1 MTWDTTPPSVN
12 VGDDITIGSSILVD
26 AIVTG
31 GATTYSWSEES
42 GTGNI
47 SFGTPSAEDT
57 TIAANTNGTYVIRL
71 TTQDAL
77 GNTAWDELNYTWDNT
92 GVSVN
97 IGSDLAIKTN
107 AEGAITPTI
116 SNEGGAPNY
125 LWSQVSGPGTLTFSP
140 NATSRNLSGISAN
153 LDGSY
158 VIRLTVTNT
167 DNSNT
172 GLDDLTLVW
181 DTSVPSI
188 TNVDAAGDIASS
200 PYLNAT
206 SRLSTNPLISN
217 VTGSGQTLVEYT
229 VTTNTTACS
238 AATGYS
244 ASIPMSDDSRI
255 TTDGS
260 YKVCVKF
267 TDDAGNT
274 PAYDDS
280 VTFTVDTA
288 APSAN
293 SIAIDANADYDNDGT
308 VNLTLASTDAFQMKV
323 SNTADCSTGTYKH
336 TAQVRAAGL

>member
-1 MTWDTTPPSVN
+1 ML
-12 VGDDITIGSSILVD
+12 GDDITIGSSILID

-77 GNTAWDELNYTWDNT
+77 GNTAWDEINYTWDNT

-167 DNSNT
+167 NNSNT

-200 PYLNAT
+200 PYLMR
-206 SRLSTNPLISN
+206 RLVYQQILLYQMSQGPADACGIHSN
-217 VTGSGQTLVEYT
+217 HKYHSMLCCDWLQ
-229 VTTNTTACS
+229 CFH
-238 AATGYS
+238 
-244 ASIPMSDDSRI
+244 
-255 TTDGS
+255 S
-260 YKVCVKF
+260 Y
-267 TDDAGNT
+267 
-274 PAYDDS
+274 
-280 VTFTVDTA
+280 
-288 APSAN
+288 
-293 SIAIDANADYDNDGT
+293 
-308 VNLTLASTDAFQMKV
+308 
-323 SNTADCSTGTYKH
+323 
-336 TAQVRAAGL
+336 VR